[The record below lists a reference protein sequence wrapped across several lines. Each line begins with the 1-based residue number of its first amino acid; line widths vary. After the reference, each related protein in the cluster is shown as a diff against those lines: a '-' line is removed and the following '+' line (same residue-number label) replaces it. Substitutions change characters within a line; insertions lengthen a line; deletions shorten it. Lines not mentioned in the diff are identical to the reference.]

1 MLNFFLKSQ
10 FNQKIPMKIR
20 CLLYLQDDLWVLEPL
35 RPAIGTLKYFRAA
48 KDAYAW
54 AKDHNIKVVPT

>member
-1 MLNFFLKSQ
+1 
-10 FNQKIPMKIR
+10 MKIR
-20 CLLYLQDDLWVLEPL
+20 CLLYLLDDLWVLEPL

-54 AKDHNIKVVPT
+54 AKDHNIKIVPT